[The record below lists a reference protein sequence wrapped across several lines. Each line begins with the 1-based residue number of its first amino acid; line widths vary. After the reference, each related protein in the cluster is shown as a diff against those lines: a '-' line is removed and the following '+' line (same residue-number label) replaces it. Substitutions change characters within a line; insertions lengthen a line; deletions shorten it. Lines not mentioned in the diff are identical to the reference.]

1 MEMHALHNWSDG
13 DTFYVNHIVS
23 TSLSMCDIFNVFT
36 VCFRSHLFIRHKLI
50 IRMVFVCLFDHS
62 FASAEIRLLRLKFAW
77 NTIITTMNWCELQND
92 PIRLLWMKQWHF
104 ILDAQKPM
112 ILTKETNRKENKKN
126 AEKNA
131 NHGNELAC

>member
-36 VCFRSHLFIRHKLI
+36 VCFRSLLFIRHKLI

-62 FASAEIRLLRLKFAW
+62 FASTEIRLKY
-77 NTIITTMNWCELQND
+77 ND
-92 PIRLLWMKQWHF
+92 YK
-104 ILDAQKPM
+104 
-112 ILTKETNRKENKKN
+112 
-126 AEKNA
+126 
-131 NHGNELAC
+131 NELMWTAKWPNLFTLNEAMALYLGRSKTHDFNKGNK

>member
-50 IRMVFVCLFDHS
+50 IRMLFVCLFDHS
-62 FASAEIRLLRLKFAW
+62 FASAEVRLLRLKFACFDW
-77 NTIITTMNWCELQND
+77 NSLEIQWLQKWIDVSCEMTQFVYFQV
-92 PIRLLWMKQWHF
+92 KQWHF

-112 ILTKETNRKENKKN
+112 MLTNETKRRENKKKCW
-126 AEKNA
+126 EKR
-131 NHGNELAC
+131 